1 MSDNSTQQ
9 KEWVDWMN
17 VKLLQKAVILDEENN
32 ILLLK
37 KDSSRLGERAGHWDI
52 VGGKMEPS
60 DLETKRHPHLEALKR
75 EINEETGLVADTLT
89 PFVVR
94 SGVKISPS
102 AGKVLIYF
110 VIFRTHIRGI
120 KPTVTLS
127 KEHVEYKWIQKK
139 EAMEQDFGNDGGE
152 YKEILGEI

>member
-1 MSDNSTQQ
+1 METRLF
-9 KEWVDWMN
+9 VAT
-17 VKLLQKAVILDEENN
+17 KALIEHDGKVLIIRESSGYKDGTNAAKFDVPGGRLTPGEHYLD
-32 ILLLK
+32 
-37 KDSSRLGERAGHWDI
+37 
-52 VGGKMEPS
+52 
-60 DLETKRHPHLEALKR
+60 ALHR
-75 EINEETGLVADTLT
+75 EIKEETGLVVDTLT

-139 EAMEQDFGNDGGE
+139 EAMKEDFGNVGGE